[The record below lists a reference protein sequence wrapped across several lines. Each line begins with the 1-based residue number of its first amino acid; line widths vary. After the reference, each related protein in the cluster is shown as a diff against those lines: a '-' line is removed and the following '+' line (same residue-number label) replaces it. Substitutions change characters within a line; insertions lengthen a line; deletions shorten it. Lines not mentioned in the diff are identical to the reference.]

1 MILEDYA
8 NAKVEIVD
16 SLSAT
21 GGQGLLVL
29 ECCKMAENNLD
40 FEEICQRSK
49 ILATTSGILFT
60 VDDLKISSKEVAE
73 LEKPLPLPVS
83 YLILNL

>member
-1 MILEDYA
+1 MP

-40 FEEICQRSK
+40 FEEIFKSSTVK
-49 ILATTSGILFT
+49 SIPLVVASILL
-60 VDDLKISSKEVAE
+60 L
-73 LEKPLPLPVS
+73 
-83 YLILNL
+83 